1 MKRFLTLAITG
12 AVLLAGSA
20 FGATINPY
28 TDSTAFANATA
39 LYTSSNTET
48 FNTATSSIFTLTQIG
63 GGLNRGTD
71 TVGGKWYDGVLNTA
85 GGGAAQTSNISL
97 IGGGNMYGVS
107 GTWDLSFLSSGGGVK
122 ITLNLAGGGT
132 QTLTQTLGNT
142 NSQLGLV
149 SGNTGN
155 STGPFFFGFT
165 SDVAFTS
172 FTLSANLNGITE
184 NYTLDNLTALT
195 TSPVPEPATFG
206 LMGLALVG
214 LGFARRSRR

>member
-1 MKRFLTLAITG
+1 M
-12 AVLLAGSA
+12 
-20 FGATINPY
+20 
-28 TDSTAFANATA
+28 
-39 LYTSSNTET
+39 
-48 FNTATSSIFTLTQIG
+48 
-63 GGLNRGTD
+63 
-71 TVGGKWYDGVLNTA
+71 
-85 GGGAAQTSNISL
+85 
-97 IGGGNMYGVS
+97 
-107 GTWDLSFLSSGGGVK
+107 
-122 ITLNLAGGGT
+122 
-132 QTLTQTLGNT
+132 
-142 NSQLGLV
+142 V